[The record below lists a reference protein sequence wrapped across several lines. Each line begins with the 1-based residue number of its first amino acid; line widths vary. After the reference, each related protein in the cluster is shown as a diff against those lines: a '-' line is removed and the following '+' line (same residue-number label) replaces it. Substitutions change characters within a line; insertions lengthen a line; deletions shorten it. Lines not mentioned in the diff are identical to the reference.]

1 MHSARRTASSHGHRH
16 LVYGLE
22 IESDFPL
29 ASVGGASS
37 SSGGLR
43 LRLVPSAELRRR
55 VGAATATD
63 PDDWIE
69 HIVLADGSVYMRLD
83 GIFETIVSADGADVA
98 CARLGDADQRTFEAN
113 LLNFVLS
120 AALTLR
126 GEEPLHATVLEREGH
141 AFALLGPSGAG
152 KSTLAAFLISRG
164 ARLVTDDMLRLTFS
178 GGRALAHHGPH
189 RLKLFD
195 EQARLLLPD
204 SVAAGHFNTLSGKL
218 MVEPRVDPCDRAL
231 PRPLA
236 AMFWLGDPSPPADEV
251 RSGRLAG
258 AALARTLLSSAMN
271 IRYHAP
277 DRLARQMRFAGRVAE
292 TVPVHALLYPRRH
305 ELLGRVDDEIRRVLG
320 MRAPA

>member
-29 ASVGGASS
+29 ASVAAAASA
-37 SSGGLR
+37 SGGLR
-43 LRLVPSAELRRR
+43 LRLVAPAELRGR
-55 VGAATATD
+55 VGAATAAD

-69 HIVLADGSVYMRLD
+69 HIVLPDGAVYMKLD
-83 GIFETIVSADGADVA
+83 GIFETIVSADGSDVA

-126 GEEPLHATVLEREGH
+126 GEEPLHATVLEREGR

-152 KSTLAAFLISRG
+152 KSTLAAFLVARG
-164 ARLVTDDMLRLTFS
+164 ARLVTDDMLRLTFAN
-178 GGRALAHHGPH
+178 GRAMAHHGPH

-195 EQARLLLPD
+195 EQARLLLPEA
-204 SVAAGHFNTLSGKL
+204 VAAGHFNRLSGKL
-218 MVEPRVDPCDRAL
+218 MVEPPADATNRAL

-236 AMFWLGDPSPPADEV
+236 AMFWLGDSPPRSDEV
-251 RSGRLAG
+251 RSARLSG
-258 AALARTLLSSAMN
+258 TALARALLSSAMN

-292 TVPVHALLYPRRH
+292 TVPVHALAYPRRH
-305 ELLGRVDDEIRRVLG
+305 ELLGRVDDEIRKVL
-320 MRAPA
+320 A

>member
-16 LVYGLE
+16 LVYGLA

-29 ASVGGASS
+29 ASVGDGSS
-37 SSGGLR
+37 SSEGLR

-55 VGAATATD
+55 VGELKAD
-63 PDDWIE
+63 PADWIE
-69 HIVLADGSVYMRLD
+69 HIVLGDGSVYMKLD
-83 GIFETIVSADGADVA
+83 GIFETIVSADGGDVA

-126 GEEPLHATVLEREGH
+126 GEEPLHATVLERDGR

-178 GGRALAHHGPH
+178 GGRAVAHHGPH

-195 EQARLLLPD
+195 DQARLLLPD
-204 SVAAGHFNTLSGKL
+204 SVAAGHFNGLSGKL
-218 MVEPRVDPCDRAL
+218 MVEPREDSTDRAR

-236 AMFWLGDPSPPADEV
+236 AMFWLGDPPQPDEV
-251 RSGRLAG
+251 GSARLAG
-258 AALARTLLSSAMN
+258 TALARALLSSAMN

-277 DRLARQMRFAGRVAE
+277 DRLARQMRFVARVAE
-292 TVPVHALLYPRRH
+292 TVPVHALAYPRRH
-305 ELLGRVDDEIRRVLG
+305 ELLGCVDDEIRRVL
-320 MRAPA
+320 A

>member
-16 LVYGLE
+16 LVYGLA

-29 ASVGGASS
+29 ESVGGASS
-37 SSGGLR
+37 SAEDLR

-55 VGAATATD
+55 VGDLKAD
-63 PDDWIE
+63 PTDWIE
-69 HIVLADGSVYMRLD
+69 HIVLPDGAVYMKLD
-83 GIFETIVSADGADVA
+83 GIFETIVSADGSDVA
-98 CARLGDADQRTFEAN
+98 CARLGDADERTFEAN

-126 GEEPLHATVLEREGH
+126 GEEPLHATVLERDGR

-164 ARLVTDDMLRLTFS
+164 ARLVTDDMLRLTFA
-178 GGRALAHHGPH
+178 GHCAVAHHGPH

-195 EQARLLLPD
+195 EQARLLLPG
-204 SVAAGHFNTLSGKL
+204 SVAAGHFNRLSGKL
-218 MVEPRVDPCDRAL
+218 MVEPREDATDRAL

-236 AMFWLGDPSPPADEV
+236 VLFWLGDPPPAADEV
-251 RSGRLAG
+251 RSTRLSG
-258 AALARTLLSSAMN
+258 TALARALLSSAMN

-277 DRLARQMRFAGRVAE
+277 DRLARQMRFAGQVADA
-292 TVPVHALLYPRRH
+292 VPVHALAYPRRH
-305 ELLGRVDDEIRRVLG
+305 ELLARVDDEIRRVL
-320 MRAPA
+320 ANEALT